1 LVGLKMPKEPSNFV
15 KVFFADKDKV
25 LQQLKGYAKSIKRT
39 HSEVERLGYFGSYAK
54 DTYGPASDV
63 DLLIILRQSDK
74 RFLDR
79 IPDFLPDNLSICCD
93 VFPYTS
99 GEIEKMKQDGN
110 PWICH
115 VLKEVVWL

>member
-1 LVGLKMPKEPSNFV
+1 MRERSSNSV
-15 KVFFADKDKV
+15 KVVFADKAKV
-25 LQQLKGYAKSIKRT
+25 LRQLKDYAKNLKQK
-39 HSEVERLGYFGSYAK
+39 HPEVERIGYFGSYANE
-54 DTYGPASDV
+54 TYGPASDV
-63 DLLIILRQSDK
+63 DLLIILKQNSK

-99 GEIEKMKQDGN
+99 EEIEKTQEQNN
-110 PWICH
+110 PWIRH

>member
-1 LVGLKMPKEPSNFV
+1 MRRESSNFV

-25 LQQLKGYAKSIKRT
+25 LRQLKDYAKSIKRT
-39 HSEVERLGYFGSYAK
+39 NPEVERVGYFGSYAN

-79 IPDFLPDNLSICCD
+79 IPVFLPDNLSICCD
-93 VFPYTS
+93 VFPYTRE
-99 GEIEKMKQDGN
+99 EIDRMKQDDN
-110 PWICH
+110 IWICH

>member
-1 LVGLKMPKEPSNFV
+1 MRRDSSNFV

-25 LQQLKGYAKSIKRT
+25 LRQLKDYAKSIKRT
-39 HSEVERLGYFGSYAK
+39 NPEVERVGYFGSYAN

-63 DLLIILRQSDK
+63 DLLIVLRQSNK
-74 RFLDR
+74 RFMDR

-93 VFPYTS
+93 VFPYTRE
-99 GEIEKMKQDGN
+99 EIGRMKQDDN
-110 PWICH
+110 IWICH

>member
-1 LVGLKMPKEPSNFV
+1 MPKKSSNSV
-15 KVFFADKDKV
+15 KVVFADKANV
-25 LQQLKGYAKSIKRT
+25 LRQLKDYAKSLKRT
-39 HSEVERLGYFGSYAK
+39 NPEVEQVGYFGSYAN

-79 IPDFLPDNLSICCD
+79 IPDFLPDNLSVCCD

-99 GEIEKMKQDGN
+99 EEIEKMKQDGN

>member
-1 LVGLKMPKEPSNFV
+1 V
-15 KVFFADKDKV
+15 KVVFADKKKV
-25 LQQLKGYAKSIKRT
+25 LHQLKDYAKNLKGT
-39 HSEVERLGYFGSYAK
+39 WPEVERVGYFGSYAN

-79 IPDFLPDNLSICCD
+79 IPDYIAENLSVACD
-93 VFPYTS
+93 CFPYTNR
-99 GEIEKMKQDGN
+99 ELEKMKQEKH

-115 VLKEVVWL
+115 ILKEVVWL

>member
-1 LVGLKMPKEPSNFV
+1 MPEKSSSSV
-15 KVFFADKDKV
+15 KVVFADKANV
-25 LQQLKGYAKSIKRT
+25 LRQLKDYTKSIKRANP
-39 HSEVERLGYFGSYAK
+39 EVERLGYFGSYAN

-79 IPDFLPDNLSICCD
+79 IPDFLTDNLSICCD
-93 VFPYTS
+93 VFPYTRE
-99 GEIEKMKQDGN
+99 EIEKIKQDGN

>member
-1 LVGLKMPKEPSNFV
+1 MPEKSSDFV
-15 KVFFADKDKV
+15 KVVFADKDKV
-25 LQQLKGYAKSIKRT
+25 LRQLRDYAKSLKRT
-39 HSEVERLGYFGSYAK
+39 RPEVERVGYFGSYAN

-79 IPDFLPDNLSICCD
+79 IPDYIPDELCVSCD
-93 VFPYTS
+93 VFPYTNK
-99 GEIEKMKQDGN
+99 EIEKMKKDGS